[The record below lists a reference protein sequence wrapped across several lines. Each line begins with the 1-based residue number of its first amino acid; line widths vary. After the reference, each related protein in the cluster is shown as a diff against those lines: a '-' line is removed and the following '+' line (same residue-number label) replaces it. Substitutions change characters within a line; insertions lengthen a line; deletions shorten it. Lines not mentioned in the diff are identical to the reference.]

1 MYESYYG
8 LTEKPFSIQPD
19 PQYLFLSKRHTLA
32 YTMLE
37 YSLQNNAGYTVIC
50 GDIGCGKTTLIH
62 HLINNYKSEL
72 TVGLLYNTPPHVEDI
87 MQWVMMSFGLAH
99 EGLTDIEMHKQFQ
112 DFLVKNFTSG
122 KKAILIID
130 EAQNLTMNAL
140 EALRM
145 LSNIS
150 VYKHQLLQVILVG
163 QPELKLMLMQPEL
176 EQFNQRVSVEFYL
189 TALKE
194 EEIKKYIQHRVKVS
208 GSKKELFTDKAYIR
222 IAEESK
228 GIPRKINI
236 LCDLALVYG
245 FSSEAPKIDV
255 DLVNEVINDKE
266 QYGVF
271 SNKSDKLN
279 E

>member
-19 PQYLFLSKRHTLA
+19 PEYLFLSKRHNLA

-37 YSLQNNAGYTVIC
+37 YSIHNHAGYTVIC
-50 GDIGCGKTTLIH
+50 GDIGCGKTTLVH
-62 HLINNYKSEL
+62 HLINSYKTEL
-72 TVGLLYNTPPHVEDI
+72 TVGLLYNTPPHVEDLMPWI
-87 MQWVMMSFGLAH
+87 MLAFQLPY
-99 EGLTDIEMHKQFQ
+99 EGLSDIAMHQQFQ
-112 DFLVKNFTSG
+112 NFLVKNFTSG
-122 KKAILIID
+122 KKAVLIID
-130 EAQNLTMNAL
+130 EAQNLTINAL

-163 QPELKLMLMQPEL
+163 QPQLKLMLMQPEL

-189 TALKE
+189 TPLKE
-194 EEIKKYIQHRVKVS
+194 DEIKTYIQHRVNVA
-208 GSKKELFTDKAYIR
+208 GREDDLFTEAAYKR
-222 IAEESK
+222 IAEVSK

-245 FSSEAPKIDV
+245 FSSEENIINV
-255 DLVNEVINDKE
+255 ELVNEVINDKE

-271 SNKSDKLN
+271 SEELVNNK
-279 E
+279 

>member
-19 PQYLFLSKRHTLA
+19 PEYLFLSKRHNLA

-37 YSLQNNAGYTVIC
+37 YSIQNHAGYTVIC
-50 GDIGCGKTTLIH
+50 GDIGCGKTTLLH

-72 TVGLLYNTPPHVEDI
+72 TVGLLYNTPPHVEELMPWI
-87 MQWVMMSFGLAH
+87 MLAFGLPYINKS
-99 EGLTDIEMHKQFQ
+99 DIELHQQFQ
-112 DFLVKNFTSG
+112 DFLIKSFTSG
-122 KKAILIID
+122 KKTILIVD
-130 EAQNLTMNAL
+130 EAQNLTMKSL
-140 EALRM
+140 ESLRM

-163 QPELKLMLMQPEL
+163 QPQLKSMLMKPEL

-189 TALKE
+189 TPLE
-194 EEIKKYIQHRVKVS
+194 TVEIKKYIKHRLEVS
-208 GSKKELFTDKAYIR
+208 GRRDDLFTEAAYER
-222 IAEESK
+222 IADESK

-236 LCDLALVYG
+236 LCDLVLVYG
-245 FSSEAPKIDV
+245 FSSEAKMIDV
-255 DLVNEVINDKE
+255 DLVNEVIKDKE

-271 SNKSDKLN
+271 SGNNEKLV
-279 E
+279 

>member
-1 MYESYYG
+1 MYENYYG
-8 LTEKPFSIQPD
+8 LKEKPFSIQPD
-19 PQYLFLSKRHTLA
+19 PQYLFLSKRHNLA

-37 YSLQNNAGYTVIC
+37 YSLQNHAGYTVIC

-62 HLINNYKSEL
+62 HLINNYHYEL
-72 TVGLLYNTPPHVEDI
+72 KVGFLYNTPPHVEDI
-87 MQWVMMSFGLAH
+87 MQWVMMAFELPYEGLA
-99 EGLTDIEMHKQFQ
+99 DIEMHKQFQ

-130 EAQNLTMNAL
+130 EAQNLTMAAL

-163 QPELKLMLMQPEL
+163 QPELKLMLMEPEL

-189 TALKE
+189 TALKPT
-194 EEIKKYIQHRVKVS
+194 EIKSYIQHRIKVA
-208 GSKKELFTDKAYIR
+208 GRNKELFTDAAYER
-222 IAEESK
+222 IAEESQ

-236 LCDLALVYG
+236 LCDLVLVYG
-245 FSSEAPKIDV
+245 FSSKASKIDV
-255 DLVNEVINDKE
+255 DLVNEVIEDR
-266 QYGVF
+266 
-271 SNKSDKLN
+271 KSVV
-279 E
+279 

>member
-1 MYESYYG
+1 MYEAYYG

-19 PQYLFLSKRHTLA
+19 PEYLFLSKRHNLA

-37 YSLQNNAGYTVIC
+37 YSLQNHAGYTVIC
-50 GDIGCGKTTLIH
+50 GDIGCGKTTLLH

-72 TVGLLYNTPPHVEDI
+72 TVGFLYNTPPHVEDI
-87 MQWVMMSFGLAH
+87 MQWVMMAFNLPH
-99 EGLTDIEMHKQFQ
+99 EGMTDIAMHKQFQ
-112 DFLVKNFTSG
+112 DFLIKSFTSG

-130 EAQNLTMNAL
+130 EAQNLTMSAL
-140 EALRM
+140 ESLRT

-163 QPELKLMLMQPEL
+163 QPELKLMLMEPEL

-189 TALKE
+189 TPLKDA
-194 EEIKKYIQHRVKVS
+194 EIKTYIQHRVKVA
-208 GSKKELFTDKAYIR
+208 GRTKELFTDEAYKL
-222 IAEESK
+222 IAEESR

-236 LCDLALVYG
+236 LCDLVLVYG
-245 FSSEAPKIDV
+245 FSSEESIINAE
-255 DLVNEVINDKE
+255 LVKEVIDDKK

-271 SNKSDKLN
+271 S
-279 E
+279 

>member
-19 PQYLFLSKRHTLA
+19 PEYLFLSKRHNLA

-37 YSLQNNAGYTVIC
+37 YSLQNHAGYTVIC
-50 GDIGCGKTTLIH
+50 GDIGCGKTTLVH

-72 TVGLLYNTPPHVEDI
+72 TVGLLYNMPPHVEDI
-87 MQWVMMSFGLAH
+87 MQWVMMSFDLPY
-99 EGLTDIEMHKQFQ
+99 EGLSDIAMHQQFQ
-112 DFLVKNFTSG
+112 DFLVKTFTSG
-122 KKAILIID
+122 KKAVLIID
-130 EAQNLTMNAL
+130 EAQNLTINAL

-163 QPELKLMLMQPEL
+163 QPQLKLMLMRPEL

-189 TALKE
+189 TPLQEA
-194 EEIKKYIQHRVKVS
+194 EIKIYIQHRVKVA
-208 GSKKELFTDKAYIR
+208 GRGEELFSDAAYKR

-236 LCDLALVYG
+236 LCDLVLVYG
-245 FSSEAPKIDV
+245 FSSEATIIDV
-255 DLVNEVINDKE
+255 DLVNEVIKDKE
-266 QYGVF
+266 QYGIF
-271 SNKSDKLN
+271 SGNS
-279 E
+279 ETII

>member
-19 PQYLFLSKRHTLA
+19 PEYLFLSKRHNLA

-37 YSLQNNAGYTVIC
+37 YSIQNHAGYTVIC
-50 GDIGCGKTTLIH
+50 GDIGCGKTTLVH

-72 TVGLLYNTPPHVEDI
+72 TVGLLYNTPPHVEDLMPWI
-87 MQWVMMSFGLAH
+87 MLAFELPY
-99 EGLTDIEMHKQFQ
+99 EGLSDIAMHQQFQ
-112 DFLVKNFTSG
+112 NFLVKNFTSG

-130 EAQNLTMNAL
+130 EAQNLTINAL

-163 QPELKLMLMQPEL
+163 QPQLKLMLMRPEL
-176 EQFNQRVSVEFYL
+176 EQFNQRVSVEFFL
-189 TALKE
+189 TPLETA
-194 EEIKKYIQHRVKVS
+194 EIKSYIQHRTKIA
-208 GSKKELFTDKAYIR
+208 GRKDDLFTDAAYKR
-222 IAEESK
+222 ITEVSK

-245 FSSEAPKIDV
+245 FSSEVKKIDI
-255 DLVNEVINDKE
+255 DLINEVIKDKE
-266 QYGVF
+266 RYGVF
-271 SNKSDKLN
+271 SGKNEKLA
-279 E
+279 

>member
-19 PQYLFLSKRHTLA
+19 PEYLFLSKRHNLA

-37 YSLQNNAGYTVIC
+37 YSIQNHAGYTVIC
-50 GDIGCGKTTLIH
+50 GDIGCGKTTLVH

-72 TVGLLYNTPPHVEDI
+72 TVGLLYNTPPHVEDLMPWI
-87 MQWVMMSFGLAH
+87 MLAFELPY
-99 EGLTDIEMHKQFQ
+99 EGLSDIAMHQQFQ
-112 DFLVKNFTSG
+112 NFLIKNFTSG
-122 KKAILIID
+122 KKAVLIID
-130 EAQNLTMNAL
+130 EAQNLTVNAL

-163 QPELKLMLMQPEL
+163 QPQLKLMLMRPEL
-176 EQFNQRVSVEFYL
+176 EQFNQRVSVEFFL
-189 TALKE
+189 TPLEAV
-194 EEIKKYIQHRVKVS
+194 EIKNYIQHRTKVA
-208 GSKKELFTDKAYIR
+208 GRKGDLFTEAAYKR
-222 IAEESK
+222 IAEVSK

-245 FSSEAPKIDV
+245 FSSEVKKIDV
-255 DLVNEVINDKE
+255 DLINEVIKDKE

-271 SNKSDKLN
+271 SNKSDL
-279 E
+279 

>member
-19 PQYLFLSKRHTLA
+19 PEYLYLSKRHNLA

-37 YSLQNNAGYTVIC
+37 YSIQNHAGYTVIC
-50 GDIGCGKTTLIH
+50 GDIGCGKTTLVH

-72 TVGLLYNTPPHVEDI
+72 TVGLLYNTPPHVEDLMPWI
-87 MQWVMMSFGLAH
+87 MLAFELPY
-99 EGLTDIEMHKQFQ
+99 EGLSDIAMHQQFQ
-112 DFLVKNFTSG
+112 NFLVKNFTSG

-130 EAQNLTMNAL
+130 EAQNLTINAL

-163 QPELKLMLMQPEL
+163 QPQLKLMLMRPEL
-176 EQFNQRVSVEFYL
+176 EQFNQRVSVEFFL
-189 TALKE
+189 TPLETA
-194 EEIKKYIQHRVKVS
+194 EIKSYIQQRTKIA
-208 GSKKELFTDKAYIR
+208 GRKDDLFTDAAYKR
-222 IAEESK
+222 ITEVSK

-245 FSSEAPKIDV
+245 FSSEVKKIDI
-255 DLVNEVINDKE
+255 DLINEVIKDKE
-266 QYGVF
+266 RYGVF
-271 SNKSDKLN
+271 SGKNEKLA
-279 E
+279 

>member
-19 PQYLFLSKRHTLA
+19 PEYLFLSKRHKLA

-37 YSLQNNAGYTVIC
+37 YSIQNHAGYTVIC

-62 HLINNYKSEL
+62 HLMNNYKDEL

-87 MQWVMMSFGLAH
+87 MQWVMMSFGLNY
-99 EGLTDIEMHKQFQ
+99 EGLTDIAMHQHFQ
-112 DFLVKNFTSG
+112 DFLIKNFTSG

-130 EAQNLTMNAL
+130 EAQNLTITAL

-163 QPELKLMLMQPEL
+163 QPQLKMMLMQPEL

-189 TALKE
+189 TPLNE
-194 EEIKKYIQHRVKVS
+194 SEIKAYIKHRVKVAGRDS
-208 GSKKELFTDKAYIR
+208 DLFTEEAYMR
-222 IAEESK
+222 IAKVCK
-228 GIPRKINI
+228 GTPRKINI
-236 LCDLALVYG
+236 LCDLVLVYG
-245 FSSEAPKIDV
+245 FSSEEKVIDI
-255 DLVNEVINDKE
+255 DLVNEVIKDKE
-266 QYGVF
+266 RYGVL
-271 SNKSDKLN
+271 SDKSEMLK
-279 E
+279 